1 MFRSRSDVL
10 DIYLLEV
17 VRVIYLVTGQ
27 IVIVIKARGD
37 WRVSTGTSYEY
48 FP

>member
-1 MFRSRSDVL
+1 MLRSRSVVL

-27 IVIVIKARGD
+27 IVIVIKPRGGGIGD
-37 WRVSTGTSYEY
+37 SALD
-48 FP
+48 FI